1 MLSLKE
7 YLSYSRL
14 DLLCFNF
21 QIKQTNKLFYFILEK
36 VYEEEEKQK
45 LSQEKF
51 NKLKNMYTQIRDEHI
66 NLLRQVRKSH
76 SLIVIISL

>member
-1 MLSLKE
+1 M
-7 YLSYSRL
+7 
-14 DLLCFNF
+14 
-21 QIKQTNKLFYFILEK
+21 QTNNFYSTLEK

-66 NLLRQVRKSH
+66 NLLRQVKTYF
-76 SLIVIISL
+76 